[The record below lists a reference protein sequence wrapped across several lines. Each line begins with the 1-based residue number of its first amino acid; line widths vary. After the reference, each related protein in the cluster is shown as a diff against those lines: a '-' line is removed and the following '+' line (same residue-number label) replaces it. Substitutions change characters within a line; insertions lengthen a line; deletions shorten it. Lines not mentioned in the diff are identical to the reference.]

1 MNPQFWKNIPG
12 LNIRIFLH
20 VSGMHRRLSDQSEY
34 TPQLLME
41 RLPDETPCWWEYPC
55 LGCEGTQRGWI
66 WYPVDTDRITGH
78 FWHWSNAVCN
88 QEKRILLTYDKDFG
102 ELALKDPRYPSPGII
117 LVRVSQKNPE
127 LMAEYIRQVL
137 TSRDDWQG
145 HFSVID
151 AERIRMRPLPHQ

>member
-1 MNPQFWKNIPG
+1 MDMISG
-12 LNIRIFLH
+12 GIRIE
-20 VSGMHRRLSDQSEY
+20 SPGISDIEVMRSA
-34 TPQLLME
+34 
-41 RLPDETPCWWEYPC
+41 
-55 LGCEGTQRGWI
+55 
-66 WYPVDTDRITGH
+66 H
-78 FWHWSNAVCN
+78 
-88 QEKRILLTYDKDFG
+88 QEKRILRTYDKDFG